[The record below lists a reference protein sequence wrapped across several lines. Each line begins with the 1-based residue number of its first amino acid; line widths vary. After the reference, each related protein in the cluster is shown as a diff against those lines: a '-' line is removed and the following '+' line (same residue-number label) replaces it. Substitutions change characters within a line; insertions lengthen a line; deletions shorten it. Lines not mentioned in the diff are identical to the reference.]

1 MKNLIKIIK
10 GSFVGMGSILP
21 GISGSMVAAIL
32 KIYQDLITALNQ
44 FTKEPIHS
52 VKAVWQ
58 YIVGVFI
65 GFGLGFILIKLFYQ
79 NAPIPITLL
88 FIGFIL
94 GAIPSLINEV
104 KGMKI
109 SWHHILV
116 FALSIL
122 MMIGLLFLNEGSS
135 QIDSWT
141 EYVIVFLIG
150 IITAVALITPGLSGA
165 TILVALGYFH
175 ILVNLGDALIKAI
188 ITFDFSSVITLLPML
203 FILVLGVIIGLI
215 LIGKAMYF
223 ILQKYKFHFYTSI
236 LGIVFISPF
245 NILFTLQ
252 NQTTNNVFQVEWYI
266 YLIGAIL
273 LILGVFTTFKLS
285 QTKIKTEENH
295 D

>member
-1 MKNLIKIIK
+1 
-10 GSFVGMGSILP
+10 LP

-44 FTKEPIHS
+44 FTKEPIRS

-88 FIGFIL
+88 FIGFIF
-94 GAIPSLINEV
+94 GAIPSLVNEV

-122 MMIGLLFLNEGSS
+122 MMVGLLFLNEGSS

-175 ILVNLGDALIKAI
+175 VLVNLGDALIKAI

-203 FILVLGVIIGLI
+203 FILVLGVVIGLI
-215 LIGKAMYF
+215 LIGKVMYL
-223 ILQKYKFHFYTSI
+223 ILQKYKFHFYTAI

-266 YLIGAIL
+266 YLIGFLL
-273 LILGVFTTFKLS
+273 LILGVFTTFRLS

>member
-44 FTKEPIHS
+44 FTKEPIRS

-88 FIGFIL
+88 FIGFIF
-94 GAIPSLINEV
+94 GAIPSLVNEV

-122 MMIGLLFLNEGSS
+122 MMVGLLFLNEGSS

-175 ILVNLGDALIKAI
+175 VLVNLGDALIKAI

-203 FILVLGVIIGLI
+203 FILVLGVVIGLI
-215 LIGKAMYF
+215 LIGKVMYL
-223 ILQKYKFHFYTSI
+223 ILQKYKFHFYTAI

-266 YLIGAIL
+266 YLIGFLL
-273 LILGVFTTFKLS
+273 LILGVFTTFRLS

>member
-223 ILQKYKFHFYTSI
+223 ILQKYKFHFYTAI